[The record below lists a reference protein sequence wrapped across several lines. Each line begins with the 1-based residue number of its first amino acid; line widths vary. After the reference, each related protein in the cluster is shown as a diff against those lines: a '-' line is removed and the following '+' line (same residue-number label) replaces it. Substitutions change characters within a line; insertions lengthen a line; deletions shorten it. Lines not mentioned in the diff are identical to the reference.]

1 MTPQAN
7 ASFLLDSFPNIW
19 FMRIELPVRKSTL
32 MCVRA
37 LYETVHGPCGTATAA
52 VLKRGGATGF
62 QFQQGARS
70 LNVRVG
76 SWGHCRNGQIF
87 VGAAQQWQCHG
98 AGLGAEA

>member
-1 MTPQAN
+1 MQVLVNNAPLKFYRPITMTPQAN

-52 VLKRGGATGF
+52 VLKRGGATGAF
-62 QFQQGARS
+62 NSSRELEASMQG
-70 LNVRVG
+70 
-76 SWGHCRNGQIF
+76 
-87 VGAAQQWQCHG
+87 
-98 AGLGAEA
+98 

>member
-1 MTPQAN
+1 MHPF
-7 ASFLLDSFPNIW
+7 SLSVFRNIW
-19 FMRIELPVRKSTL
+19 FLRIELPVRKSTL

-52 VLKRGGATGF
+52 VLKRGEATGF
-62 QFQQGARS
+62 QFLQGARS
-70 LNVRVG
+70 LNVREG